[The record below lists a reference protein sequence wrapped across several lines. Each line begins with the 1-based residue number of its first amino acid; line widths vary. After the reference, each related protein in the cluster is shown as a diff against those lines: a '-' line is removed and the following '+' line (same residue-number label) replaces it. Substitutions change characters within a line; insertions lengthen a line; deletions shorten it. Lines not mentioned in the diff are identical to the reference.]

1 MNLGTV
7 KTGIS
12 QVGKIA
18 FSFLK
23 SNENFHPLSVE
34 IETLVLRIGRNRIF
48 WLPKCSKITH
58 TKLGTC
64 RKFSHTERG
73 TLSMWI
79 SRDGKKEISCLKN
92 EKISPFFPWYQQI
105 AFSGYQNAE
114 NLLQRSLVYVK
125 NLLTRSLVPLKL
137 GFTTRQTPIFRPQ
150 KL

>member
-79 SRDGKKEISCLKN
+79 SRDGKRKFHASKMRKFPHSFRGTNKSHFQATKMRKICYKEA
-92 EKISPFFPWYQQI
+92 WYM
-105 AFSGYQNAE
+105 
-114 NLLQRSLVYVK
+114 
-125 NLLTRSLVPLKL
+125 
-137 GFTTRQTPIFRPQ
+137 
-150 KL
+150 